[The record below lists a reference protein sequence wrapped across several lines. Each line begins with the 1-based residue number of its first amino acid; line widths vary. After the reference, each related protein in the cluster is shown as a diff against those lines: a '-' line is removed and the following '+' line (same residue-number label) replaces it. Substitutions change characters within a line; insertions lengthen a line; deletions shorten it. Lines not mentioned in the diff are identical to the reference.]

1 MNPITKRLVAG
12 GLALFLLAF
21 LLVELTIDEAR
32 LEGEPVGSVYGSSR
46 LDSGV
51 VRPNYEG
58 DERANA
64 LSKRPPYFGEQAKR
78 KSSFVSDLFRNN
90 CARCHGADGRADTPL
105 GRTYQTPD
113 LTDPEWWRKNA
124 KITSAASLISI
135 VTRGKGGMPAFG
147 KKLKRSEIRLLV
159 SYARKFKKQ
168 RAANR

>member
-1 MNPITKRLVAG
+1 MNQFMKRLVAG
-12 GLALFLLAF
+12 SLLFLLAF
-21 LLVELTIDEAR
+21 LLVALTTDEAR
-32 LEGEPVGSVYGSSR
+32 LQGEPVGSVYGSPR
-46 LDSGV
+46 LDREL

-58 DERANA
+58 DERTSA
-64 LSKRPPYFGEQAKR
+64 LSKRLPYFGEQSKR
-78 KSSFVSDLFRNN
+78 KSSFVGDLFRNN

-124 KITSAASLISI
+124 KITSTASLISI

-159 SYARKFKKQ
+159 GYARKFKNQ

>member
-1 MNPITKRLVAG
+1 MNQIMKRLVVG
-12 GLALFLLAF
+12 SLAFCLLAF
-21 LLVELTIDEAR
+21 LLLDLTTDEFRLKGELVR
-32 LEGEPVGSVYGSSR
+32 PVYGSPR
-46 LDSGV
+46 LDSGL
-51 VRPNYEG
+51 VRPHDEG
-58 DERANA
+58 DERPSA
-64 LSKRPPYFGEQAKR
+64 LSKRGSFFGEQSKR
-78 KSSFVSDLFRNN
+78 RPSFVSDLFRNN

-124 KITSAASLISI
+124 KITSTASLISI

-159 SYARKFKKQ
+159 GYARKFKNQ

>member
-1 MNPITKRLVAG
+1 MNQITKRLVAG
-12 GLALFLLAF
+12 SLALFLLAF
-21 LLVELTIDEAR
+21 LLIELTIDEAH
-32 LEGEPVGSVYGSSR
+32 LEGDLVGSVYGSPR
-46 LDSGV
+46 LDSGL

-58 DERANA
+58 DERTSA
-64 LSKRPPYFGEQAKR
+64 LSKRSPYFGEQSKR
-78 KSSFVSDLFRNN
+78 KTSFVSDLFRNN
-90 CARCHGADGRADTPL
+90 CARCHGSDGRADTPL

-124 KITSAASLISI
+124 KITSTASLISI

-168 RAANR
+168 RAAIR